1 MLILTP
7 NRLQTEKG
15 LDLSETKN
23 VFSIKRFASNEGI
36 IIDKKSQILPAAQ
49 PLFSQF
55 GLKKVTTDD
64 IAKRAHI
71 SKATIYR
78 YYRNKQEIFDDVVAY
93 EANQLLS
100 AITEAVNAETSA
112 VGKLR
117 GYLLSKMGK
126 LRELVNLLH
135 VTREAWSEHWP
146 HGTDVQDQILD
157 RQRAIVAGILE
168 FGNRTGEL
176 QVRNV
181 DLTAHLMVVALQSIE
196 YRWVFDALDV
206 PLSVYVDHMLDVII
220 NGIKK
225 R

>member
-1 MLILTP
+1 
-7 NRLQTEKG
+7 
-15 LDLSETKN
+15 
-23 VFSIKRFASNEGI
+23 
-36 IIDKKSQILPAAQ
+36 
-49 PLFSQF
+49 LFSQF
-55 GLKKVTTDD
+55 GPKKVTTDD
-64 IAKRAHI
+64 IAERARI

-78 YYRNKQEIFDDVVAY
+78 YYRNKREIFDDVVAY
-93 EANQLLS
+93 EVNQLLS
-100 AITEAVNAETSA
+100 AMTEAVNSETSA

-135 VTREAWSEHWP
+135 ITRVAWSEHWP
-146 HGTDVQDQILD
+146 HGTEVQDQILD
-157 RQRAIVAGILE
+157 RQKVMVAGILE
-168 FGNRTGEL
+168 FGNQSGEL

-181 DLTAHLMVVALQSIE
+181 ELTAQLMVISLQSIE
-196 YRWVFDALDV
+196 FRWVFDSMDV